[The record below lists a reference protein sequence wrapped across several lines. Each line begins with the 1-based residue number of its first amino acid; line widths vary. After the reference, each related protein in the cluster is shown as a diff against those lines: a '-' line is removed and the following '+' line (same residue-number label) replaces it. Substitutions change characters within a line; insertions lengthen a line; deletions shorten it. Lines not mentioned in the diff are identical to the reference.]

1 MGMEYGGKPRCST
14 EFFVIMGKRFQEIL
28 DTGKHQGIDC
38 CLISPGKIPELFRKG
53 KGDKI
58 VLSRQPLAQ
67 LIFDPLRAFMV
78 LAMGTVSVPTGMRNI
93 DLFSAVVIGTLCQHV
108 RAMLLSALDH
118 GPQGFFMA
126 WQDIILVSV
135 KKAILEF
142 VDDRGE
148 QNHLTPPHVMSKV
161 LASVLTAWR
170 ALFLVLEVRWVYL
183 EVVRTLTWPRICC
196 NSRRSTPASSICVA

>member
-1 MGMEYGGKPRCST
+1 MKYDGKSSFST
-14 EFFVIMGKRFQEIL
+14 EFFVVFGKGFQGIL

-38 CLISPGKIPELFRKG
+38 CLIFPGKIPDLFGEG
-53 KGDKI
+53 KGDQI
-58 VLSRQPLAQ
+58 VLGRQPLAQ
-67 LIFDPLRAFMV
+67 LILGPLLVFMV
-78 LAMGTVSVPTGMRNI
+78 LAMGTVPVATGMWNI

-108 RAMLLSALDH
+108 RTVPLSALHH
-118 GPQGFFMA
+118 GLQGLFMA
-126 WQDIILVSV
+126 WQDIFLVSI

-170 ALFLVLEVRWVYL
+170 ALFLVLDVRWVYL
-183 EVVRTLTWPRICC
+183 EVVRTLTWPRIFC
-196 NSRRSTPASSICVA
+196 NSMRSTPASSICVA

>member
-1 MGMEYGGKPRCST
+1 MGMQYSGKSRCST
-14 EFFVIMGKRFQEIL
+14 ELFVVLGKCFQDIL
-28 DTGKHQGIDC
+28 NTGKHQGIDC
-38 CLISPGKIPELFRKG
+38 CLIFPGKIPELFREG
-53 KGDKI
+53 KGDQI
-58 VLSRQPLAQ
+58 VLGRQPLAQ
-67 LIFDPLRAFMV
+67 LILDPLPVFMV
-78 LAMGTVSVPTGMRNI
+78 LAMGTVPVATGMWNI

-108 RAMLLSALDH
+108 RAMLLSALHH
-118 GPQGFFMA
+118 GLQGLFMA

-170 ALFLVLEVRWVYL
+170 ALFLVLDVRWVYL
-183 EVVRTLTWPRICC
+183 EVVRILTWPRICC
-196 NSRRSTPASSICVA
+196 NSMRSTPASSICVA